1 MGIGLLQR
9 LKAHSR
15 ENFKIFK
22 AKCSKFF
29 VIVIYLLTCKVEIL
43 DWPAR
48 SPDINPM
55 ENIWAILKKQVS
67 KRNPETIE
75 ELEHA
80 THLECQDFSPQIV
93 YTLFCSIHNRIK
105 LLIEGEGV
113 ALSY

>member
-1 MGIGLLQR
+1 
-9 LKAHSR
+9 
-15 ENFKIFK
+15 
-22 AKCSKFF
+22 
-29 VIVIYLLTCKVEIL
+29 
-43 DWPAR
+43 
-48 SPDINPM
+48 M

-105 LLIEGEGV
+105 LSIEGKGV